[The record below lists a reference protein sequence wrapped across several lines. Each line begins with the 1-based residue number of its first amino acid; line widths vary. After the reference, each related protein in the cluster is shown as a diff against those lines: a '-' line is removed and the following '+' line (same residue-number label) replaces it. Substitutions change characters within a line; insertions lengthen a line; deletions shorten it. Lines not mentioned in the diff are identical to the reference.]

1 MDGYPQ
7 LDELVT
13 DGQDTYLVIN
23 ARDGRYLYRYR
34 PGVGMSRIATDGL
47 GETAQL
53 AIAAG
58 PLGKLT
64 PYLIVK
70 RPVSVLNIHLLGPE
84 GVSEAV
90 ATTVIRYGH
99 PSIVGATARGLL
111 INVPQ
116 SYEDSELYFTDGTP
130 ANSDFVG
137 AAYNGQKLDR
147 TSPVTITDQQV
158 YFAAYSEEEGL
169 ELYRMEAD
177 GSQLSQLTDLHADG
191 YRNRG
196 ISKMIP
202 FRGGL
207 IFRASGPDDNA
218 EWWIVGPKDR
228 RAKKIAELDDDGES
242 SNIKLLG
249 TGAQGELLFTLY
261 HLRSPS
267 GLLRTSGDRQTTQ
280 MVLEEVS
287 TTFYE
292 TPVQFGDQVLFHGA
306 IYRDGDRES
315 GLLRTDGT
323 TAGTYRLLEG
333 DTRGTVV
340 SGDRAFFAQDK
351 KLYVTDGTVAG
362 TRLVFTLTGRINT
375 TTPTGLVALG
385 DGILFEGLD
394 EEQGYGVW
402 FSDGTTEGTRLVKT
416 FRYHDSYLAAF
427 SSTGD
432 TGYFMESHIFKNS
445 IWRTDGTPEGTVRIK
460 TFDGRAD
467 FGHYLRSTTFD
478 GRCYFNAVTDADGR
492 QIWVTDGTPEGTYQL
507 PDVHPEG
514 GTYYVSGYTAL
525 GPYLFYNVNHGLYR
539 TDGTVE
545 GTVRI
550 HPEGVESTAVH
561 DGLLYFSA
569 AGEGAG
575 EELFRTDGTVAG
587 TQLVEDYNPGPGG
600 SYPHDLT
607 ATATGLY
614 FTAFHPRI
622 GKELHHLVD
631 CPPKSEL
638 EPSLVG
644 GCSPVLSLEVS
655 SNLGSRSLK
664 ILSSDVPVQ
673 VKEYADC
680 LELTAPPG
688 TQLTAELT
696 VDGAPCGRMT
706 QTFSATVP
714 KWNGSACITTSI
726 EEGTSDLSQSV
737 QLYPNP
743 TAGRV
748 TIEVS
753 PAYGGGLWQL
763 YTADGQQITQGH
775 FSGIRTEIETT
786 GLASGLYFVAVG
798 TAHERSVNRLIVR

>member
-1 MDGYPQ
+1 M
-7 LDELVT
+7 
-13 DGQDTYLVIN
+13 
-23 ARDGRYLYRYR
+23 
-34 PGVGMSRIATDGL
+34 
-47 GETAQL
+47 
-53 AIAAG
+53 
-58 PLGKLT
+58 
-64 PYLIVK
+64 
-70 RPVSVLNIHLLGPE
+70 
-84 GVSEAV
+84 
-90 ATTVIRYGH
+90 
-99 PSIVGATARGLL
+99 
-111 INVPQ
+111 
-116 SYEDSELYFTDGTP
+116 
-130 ANSDFVG
+130 
-137 AAYNGQKLDR
+137 
-147 TSPVTITDQQV
+147 
-158 YFAAYSEEEGL
+158 
-169 ELYRMEAD
+169 
-177 GSQLSQLTDLHADG
+177 
-191 YRNRG
+191 
-196 ISKMIP
+196 
-202 FRGGL
+202 
-207 IFRASGPDDNA
+207 
-218 EWWIVGPKDR
+218 
-228 RAKKIAELDDDGES
+228 
-242 SNIKLLG
+242 
-249 TGAQGELLFTLY
+249 
-261 HLRSPS
+261 
-267 GLLRTSGDRQTTQ
+267 
-280 MVLEEVS
+280 
-287 TTFYE
+287 
-292 TPVQFGDQVLFHGA
+292 
-306 IYRDGDRES
+306 
-315 GLLRTDGT
+315 
-323 TAGTYRLLEG
+323 
-333 DTRGTVV
+333 
-340 SGDRAFFAQDK
+340 
-351 KLYVTDGTVAG
+351 
-362 TRLVFTLTGRINT
+362 
-375 TTPTGLVALG
+375 
-385 DGILFEGLD
+385 
-394 EEQGYGVW
+394 
-402 FSDGTTEGTRLVKT
+402 
-416 FRYHDSYLAAF
+416 
-427 SSTGD
+427 
-432 TGYFMESHIFKNS
+432 
-445 IWRTDGTPEGTVRIK
+445 
-460 TFDGRAD
+460 
-467 FGHYLRSTTFD
+467 
-478 GRCYFNAVTDADGR
+478 
-492 QIWVTDGTPEGTYQL
+492 
-507 PDVHPEG
+507 
-514 GTYYVSGYTAL
+514 
-525 GPYLFYNVNHGLYR
+525 
-539 TDGTVE
+539 
-545 GTVRI
+545 
-550 HPEGVESTAVH
+550 ESTAVH